1 MKITFIGTSHGV
13 PAADRYCSCAM
24 IESGNSVYFIDG
36 GAPMIDELL
45 RHGRHPDEVR
55 AVFNTHVHGDHT
67 AGFYHFADLI
77 DWYYKKASV
86 DMYIADQPYI
96 DALKNLIK
104 AGNPHTEL
112 TSDRLRFHLNDPK
125 VAYEDENIKVEFIL
139 TKHLL
144 EPYHSYSI
152 LVSEGDKKVL
162 FSGDFSQQLERADVP
177 KLLAEEE
184 LDLFVCEMAH
194 FGTEHIRPYLDS
206 AKAKKIAFTH
216 VFPLAKYEKIA
227 QMSKELTIPV
237 ITPNDNDTI
246 EI

>member
-13 PAADRYCSCAM
+13 PAADRYCSCVM

-55 AVFNTHVHGDHT
+55 AIFNTHVHGDHT
-67 AGFYHFADLI
+67 AGFYHFADLV

-86 DMYIADQPYI
+86 DMYIADTVFI
-96 DALKNLIK
+96 DALKNMIK

-112 TSDRLRFHLNDPK
+112 CSDRLRFHLNDPN

-139 TKHLL
+139 TKHFL
-144 EPYHSYSI
+144 EPYHSYAI
-152 LVSEGDKKVL
+152 LVSEGEKRVL
-162 FSGDFSQQLERADVP
+162 FSGDLSQHLQRDDVP
-177 KLLAEEE
+177 AILANEE

-194 FGTEHIRPYLDS
+194 FGTEHIRPYVES
-206 AKAKKIAFTH
+206 AKAKQIAFTH
-216 VFPLAKYEKIA
+216 VYPLDKYERIEA
-227 QMSKELTIPV
+227 LEGELGIKFL
-237 ITPNDNDTI
+237 TPKDNDVI